1 MTAPRLRE
9 VGVSAML
16 VLLAGTMGCGSLGLA
31 LGLGG
36 DGQAAFEEPSLAFG
50 PVVTGA
56 RPALGTATLV
66 NVGEADVELVAA
78 DLESDVSGVFSFSST
93 LPLPLDLPPDE
104 AFPLVLRFG
113 PLQEIV
119 YEGTLVVELGDGSV
133 VTLPLTGEGCLGDGT
148 GNRCAR

>member
-16 VLLAGTMGCGSLGLA
+16 VLLAGSIGCGTLGLSLGVGGE
-31 LGLGG
+31 GL
-36 DGQAAFEEPSLAFG
+36 AAFDEPSLAFG
-50 PVVTGA
+50 RVVTGA

-66 NVGEADVELVAA
+66 NVGEVDLELVAA

-113 PLQEIV
+113 PLEEIE
-119 YEGTLVVELGDGSV
+119 YEGMLRVELGDGSA
-133 VTLPLTGEGCLGDGT
+133 VTLPLTGEGCRGDGAS
-148 GNRCAR
+148 NRCAR